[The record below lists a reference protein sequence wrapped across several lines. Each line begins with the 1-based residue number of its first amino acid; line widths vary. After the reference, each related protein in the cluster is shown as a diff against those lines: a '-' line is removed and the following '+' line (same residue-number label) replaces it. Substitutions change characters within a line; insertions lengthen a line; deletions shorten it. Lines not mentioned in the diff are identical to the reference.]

1 MVSALLKYPYCS
13 SQFALQKLEKGIDTN
28 RLSLGCKS
36 VGVSWPWNSVSVHE
50 KKRSLVF
57 LSLSHTC
64 GCWENCVIP
73 DQLVSGCGVSPKEN
87 AAEKTL

>member
-36 VGVSWPWNSVSVHE
+36 VGVSCGIRLVCM
-50 KKRSLVF
+50 KRS
-57 LSLSHTC
+57 
-64 GCWENCVIP
+64 
-73 DQLVSGCGVSPKEN
+73 
-87 AAEKTL
+87 AALYS